1 MDTFTGKIA
10 VVTGAGSGMGHELAR
25 LLSAEGCHVALCDV
39 RDAALAETVASCEA
53 AAPPG
58 TRLTTHLCDVSDEG
72 SMLGLIAHVEACAE
86 CRFEIQRSRQVTA
99 LLCLSCAPPG
109 DLLERIRARHDSGA
123 RVVLPP
129 TDHG

>member
-1 MDTFTGKIA
+1 
-10 VVTGAGSGMGHELAR
+10 MGRELAR

-72 SMLGLIAHVEACAE
+72 SMLAFRDAVVDRHATGHVHHVFNNAGIAAVVNFVNDPRE
-86 CRFEIQRSRQVTA
+86 
-99 LLCLSCAPPG
+99 
-109 DLLERIRARHDSGA
+109 DWERTFG
-123 RVVLPP
+123 VCW
-129 TDHG
+129 